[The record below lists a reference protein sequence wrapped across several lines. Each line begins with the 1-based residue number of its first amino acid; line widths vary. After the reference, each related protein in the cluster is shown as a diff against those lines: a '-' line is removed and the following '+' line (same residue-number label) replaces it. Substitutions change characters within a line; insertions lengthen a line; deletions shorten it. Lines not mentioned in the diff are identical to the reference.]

1 MRKKTESATQ
11 ITTKAVALNASEPK
25 ALARFYEESI
35 GLTLIS
41 EENQVY
47 HLGTPDGQVLLS
59 IYPSQGDRKNI
70 TGLYHMAFL
79 LPSRKDLANSFKS
92 LLTQRIPLDG
102 ASDHGYSEALYLND
116 PEGNGIEIYAD
127 KDQSVWTVTDEGEI
141 VGVTEPMGA
150 QEVLN
155 LADDRPYTGMPNGT
169 IMGHIHLHVH
179 DLKETSDFYW
189 GIMGIGQKYVMSQS
203 ALFMASGDYHHHLGA
218 NIWRPNL
225 AVEPANGHQGLR
237 ETIWEGSQED
247 LDWIK
252 NQLEEHQVPYQ
263 NEEQA
268 LVFNDSADIQIRVQL
283 KK

>member
-1 MRKKTESATQ
+1 MRKITESATQ

-35 GLTLIS
+35 GLTLIG

-47 HLGTPDGQVLLS
+47 YLGTPDGQVLLS
-59 IYPSQGDRKNI
+59 IYPSHGDRKKI

-79 LPSRKDLANSFKS
+79 LPSRKDLANSFKA
-92 LLTQRIPLDG
+92 LLNQRVSLDG

-141 VGVTEPMGA
+141 VGITEPMA
-150 QEVLN
+150 TQEVLS

-203 ALFMASGDYHHHLGA
+203 ALFMASGNYHHHLGA

-225 AVEPANGHQGLR
+225 AVKPANGHQGLR
-237 ETIWEGSQED
+237 ETIWEGSQAD

-252 NQLEEHQVPYQ
+252 NQLEAHQVSYQ

-268 LVFNDSADIQIRVQL
+268 LVFNDAADIQVRVQL